1 MSWPKPQGRHRFDD
15 FDGVPWMIRSARP
28 DETAWERAF
37 LGIPSRAPWAVV
49 NTSSDA
55 ESSFGVAL
63 SASKSMV
70 AIA

>member
-1 MSWPKPQGRHRFDD
+1 
-15 FDGVPWMIRSARP
+15 MIRSARP
-28 DETAWERAF
+28 DETAWERAL